1 MKMETM
7 NRLEFETMKEHLH
20 RFAMS
25 HLGRAAIEQ
34 LEPSVDK
41 RAIERLLDEAEEA
54 VKVIE
59 HGSSVPIPSLEG
71 VEPVVQ
77 MLGKGYMLSEHDLML
92 ISRLIESTRQLKRY
106 MLSKETVAP
115 RVSAYATSLHDLKE
129 LKQELDRC
137 IQHGKIADQAS
148 SELAKIRKKIVVAEE
163 RIKKKLDGAMSR
175 YKAYLQ
181 EHIVSMRGERYVLA
195 VKKEYRKQVNGSVL
209 DESSS
214 GQTVFIEPA
223 DIAPHQAELAEQR
236 MEEARE
242 EAIIL
247 GELTE
252 LTERFSHEIGIN
264 LETIG
269 HYDFLFA
276 KAKYARSINGRKV
289 ALNEQG
295 HIRLVQAKHPLLGA
309 AMVPLDCTVGHGYR
323 SLIITGPNTG
333 GKTVCL
339 KTIGLLTMM
348 AQSGLL
354 VPVEEGSVLAVYRH
368 VLADIGDGQSL
379 AQSLSTFSSHI
390 TNVKRILDVAG
401 PSTLVLL
408 DELATGTDPGEGIGL
423 SIAVL
428 EELYKRGSTV
438 VATTHYN
445 EIKEFASRTK
455 GFRNARME
463 FDTETLR
470 PLYRLTIGEAGSS
483 YAFYIAKKL
492 GIPESIIERSKQITA
507 ASRAQLTDAGEVV
520 ADGTRKEDEASE
532 IPREPEGTPDRKIA
546 APHAATQDRKLAQ
559 LPGAETPNEAEAN
572 TADTGKPQQERPR
585 RLEVGDCV
593 WISSLKRTGILQE
606 LPDARG
612 NALVLIQ
619 KEKVRINIK
628 RLSLYIERKQLYP
641 GEDYDMDI
649 VFESKD
655 VRKKRKLMSRKY
667 VKDVTIVHPPEE

>member
-1 MKMETM
+1 MTMETM
-7 NRLEFETMKEHLH
+7 NRLEFEKMKEHLL

-25 HLGRAAIEQ
+25 HLGRAYIEQ
-34 LEPSVDK
+34 LEPSVEP
-41 RAIERLLDEAEEA
+41 RTIERLLDEAEEA
-54 VKVIE
+54 VKVVE

-71 VEPVVQ
+71 VDPVVQ
-77 MLGKGYMLSEHDLML
+77 MLGKGYLLSEHDLML
-92 ISRLIESTRQLKRY
+92 VAKLIESTRQLKRY
-106 MLSKETVAP
+106 MLSKETIAP
-115 RVSAYATSLHDLKE
+115 RVSAYATSLYDLKE

-148 SELAKIRKKIVVAEE
+148 SELARIRKKIAVAEE
-163 RIKKKLDGAMSR
+163 RIKKKLDGAMNR
-175 YKAYLQ
+175 YKAFLQ
-181 EHIVSMRGERYVLA
+181 EHIVSMRGERYVLS

-252 LTERFSHEIGIN
+252 LTERYSHEIGIN

-276 KAKYARSINGRKV
+276 KAKYARSIDGRKV
-289 ALNEQG
+289 SLNEQG
-295 HIRLVQAKHPLLGA
+295 YIRLIGARHPLLGGT
-309 AMVPLDCTVGHGYR
+309 MVPLDCTVGHGYS

-348 AQSGLL
+348 VQSGLL
-354 VPVEEGSVLAVYRH
+354 VPVEKGSEFAVYRH

-379 AQSLSTFSSHI
+379 EQSLSTFSSHI
-390 TNVKRILDVAG
+390 KNVKRILDIAG

-428 EELYKRGSTV
+428 EELYQRGSTV

-445 EIKEFASRTK
+445 EIKDFAARTK
-455 GFRNARME
+455 GFQNARME

-492 GIPESIIERSKQITA
+492 GIPESIIQRSKQITA
-507 ASRAQLTDAGEVV
+507 ASTRAQLPDAGGSSAEETHIVESAPESMKETKEMPQESTNN
-520 ADGTRKEDEASE
+520 ADG
-532 IPREPEGTPDRKIA
+532 G
-546 APHAATQDRKLAQ
+546 KL
-559 LPGAETPNEAEAN
+559 
-572 TADTGKPQQERPR
+572 QQERPR

-641 GEDYDMDI
+641 GDDYDLDI